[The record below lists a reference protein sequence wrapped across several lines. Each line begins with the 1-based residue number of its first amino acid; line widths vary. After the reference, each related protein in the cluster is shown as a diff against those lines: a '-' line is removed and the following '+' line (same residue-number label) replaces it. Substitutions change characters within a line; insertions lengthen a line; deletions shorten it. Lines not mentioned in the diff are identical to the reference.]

1 MPPGSTFGKAPTAGT
16 MPAAGYLGSAV
27 DADEQFVALVDEPG
41 ARGRMPAGA
50 AFTYH
55 GLGIVH
61 AAMGRPDAAHRAW
74 ARAREL
80 FAEYDH
86 HALMVFTL
94 LGEMRDVALTYGAA
108 EPATRRRLAAE
119 AEAALGRAGGALRP
133 GVSPRLAWLG
143 CLALDGRWD
152 EALRILDDLPPP
164 GNAHLRREMT
174 DTRAILAR
182 HRGEPETAWAQIRPL
197 LPGGARD
204 RARRHHPPGR
214 ALPPAPRGRPLPR
227 RGRSCRQRGPGWRRT
242 TAGSPGAGA
251 SSAAPTG
258 GSPGRATTGR
268 PATPRA
274 PAPPRPRRWR
284 SPHRHPN
291 RWSAWPPTASWAR
304 SRPRPNGLGRPMP
317 T

>member
-1 MPPGSTFGKAPTAGT
+1 MSAAIQAWFDIFLPTTSSIDATEDERAIARLHAAGLHFRQSTYRWHPA
-16 MPAAGYLGSAV
+16 AAGYLGSAV
-27 DADEQFVALVDEPG
+27 DADERFVALVDEPG

-74 ARAREL
+74 TRAREL

-86 HALMVFTL
+86 HALMAFTL

-119 AEAALGRAGGALRP
+119 AEATLGRAGGALRP
-133 GVSPRLAWLG
+133 GVSPQLAWLG

-174 DTRAILAR
+174 NTRAVLAR
-182 HRGEPETAWAQIRPL
+182 HRGEPDTAWAQIRPL

-204 RARRHHPPGR
+204 RTRRHHPPGGP
-214 ALPPAPRGRPLPR
+214 LPPAPRGRPLPR
-227 RGRSCRQRGPGWRRT
+227 RGRSIGSASL
-242 TAGSPGAGA
+242 AGGA
-251 SSAAPTG
+251 
-258 GSPGRATTGR
+258 R
-268 PATPRA
+268 PLARLERER
-274 PAPPRPRRWR
+274 PRPRRR
-284 SPHRHPN
+284 
-291 RWSAWPPTASWAR
+291 AGLLGALPPGDR
-304 SRPRPNGLGRPMP
+304 
-317 T
+317 